1 MRWEHLDI
9 PLIVSTIV
17 LVIIGLIVIAGAT
30 SEDVVKQSLW
40 IKQFV
45 WFLIGLA
52 IATVL
57 LFIDYRVWVSK
68 AYIIFAISIII
79 LLITI
84 LWGHG
89 VRGARSWIALPGL
102 PLRIQPSELVKLT
115 LIFCMAK
122 FLASRNEA
130 PIGFFHILVPLF
142 LIILPVGLTMLQPDL
157 GTAMVILA
165 VGFVMIWFNGTPTY
179 YLLLFISPILGL
191 LGLLNHWGWMVAWI
205 LALSGLFIYSFRKG
219 VSIWELGLFIFFNA
233 VSYLQAPVLWQSL
246 KPHQQKRLLV
256 FINPN
261 LDPAGASYNLR
272 QSIIAIGS
280 GGVTGK
286 GFGQGTQSQLNFLP
300 EYATDFIFSAMAEEW
315 GFIGSVAFLALIGFV
330 LYRGLEIAGVLEN
343 YTGTLVAVG
352 IVAMFSVHIIIN
364 VGMSM
369 GLMPITGIPLI
380 FISYGG
386 SSLVSCLIA
395 VSILLNIKLHRFG

>member
-30 SEDVVKQSLW
+30 SEDVVKQGLW
-40 IKQFV
+40 IKQFS
-45 WFLIGLA
+45 WFLMGLVFA
-52 IATVL
+52 ALL

-68 AYIIFAISIII
+68 AYIIFAISII
-79 LLITI
+79 LLIITMI
-84 LWGHG
+84 WGHG
-89 VRGARSWIALPGL
+89 ARGARSWIAIPGV
-102 PLRIQPSELVKLT
+102 PFRFQPSELVKLT

-122 FLASRNEA
+122 FLSSRNEP
-130 PIGFFHILVPLF
+130 PIGFFHIIVPLI
-142 LIILPVGLTMLQPDL
+142 LIMVPVGLTILQPDL

-179 YLLLFISPILGL
+179 YLLLFISPALGL
-191 LGLLNHWGWMVAWI
+191 LGLLNHWAWMGVWI
-205 LALSGLFIYSFRKG
+205 LALSGLFIYSTRKG
-219 VSIWELGLFIFFNA
+219 VSVWELGLFIFFNA
-233 VSYLQAPVLWQSL
+233 VSYLQAPLLWQSL

-261 LDPAGASYNLR
+261 LDPSGASYNLR

-315 GFIGSVAFLALIGFV
+315 GFIGCVAFLGLIAFV
-330 LYRGLEIAGVLEN
+330 LFRGLEIGSVSEN
-343 YTGTLVAVG
+343 YNGTLVAVG
-352 IVAMFSVHIIIN
+352 IVAMFSVHIVIN

-386 SSLVSCLIA
+386 SSLVSCLVA